1 MSRIGKLPISIPD
14 GTDVK
19 IEGQLITVKGPKGT
33 LEREIHERISVSVD
47 GNQIV
52 VRRSDDSK
60 KSKALHGLS
69 RALINNMVI
78 GVSKGFTKTLLVN
91 GVGYKVDLK
100 GSELEMHLGFSHP
113 INFTLP
119 DGISAKVD
127 KQKEIK
133 IVLEGYDKELLGL
146 TAARIRAFRPPEP
159 YKGKGI
165 QYSDEHIIRKAGK
178 AAAK

>member
-33 LEREIHERISVSVD
+33 LEREIHERISVSLD

-52 VRRSDDSK
+52 VNRSDDSK

-100 GSELEMHLGFSHP
+100 GNELEMHLGFSHP